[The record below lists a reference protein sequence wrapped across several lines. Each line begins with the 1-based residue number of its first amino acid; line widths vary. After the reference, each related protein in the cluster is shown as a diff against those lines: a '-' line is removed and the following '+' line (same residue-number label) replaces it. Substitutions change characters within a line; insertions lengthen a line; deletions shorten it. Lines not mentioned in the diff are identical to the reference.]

1 MAIKKNTAETPAAK
15 TTKAA
20 AKPAAK
26 AKPAAAKA
34 EPKPVVEAAP
44 VEAVKVEKVGRKE
57 LALGIREKIAATG
70 AAISPKVAELAV
82 QALEDVVTEMMAAG
96 KQVALTGFG
105 TFSSVARPEAV
116 RPNPQKK
123 GETITVPAHYAPKFK
138 AGAKLKSALNGG
150 EAGGGE
156 AGGDEASGDE

>member
-15 TTKAA
+15 PTKAA
-20 AKPAAK
+20 AKPEAKAK
-26 AKPAAAKA
+26 AKPA
-34 EPKPVVEAAP
+34 PKPVVEAAP

-57 LALGIREKIAATG
+57 LALGIREKVAATG

-138 AGAKLKSALNGG
+138 AGAKLKAALNGG
-150 EAGGGE
+150 DSV
-156 AGGDEASGDE
+156 GDEASGDE

>member
-1 MAIKKNTAETPAAK
+1 MPIQFIKKAATSAAHATPA
-15 TTKAA
+15 
-20 AKPAAK
+20 PAALALQPVAELPPK
-26 AKPAAAKA
+26 AKPA
-34 EPKPVVEAAP
+34 PKPVVEAAP
-44 VEAVKVEKVGRKE
+44 VEAVKVEKVGRRE

-96 KQVALTGFG
+96 KQIALTGFG

-150 EAGGGE
+150 EV
-156 AGGDEASGDE
+156 GGDEASGDE

>member
-1 MAIKKNTAETPAAK
+1 MAIKKNTDAAK
-15 TTKAA
+15 AATEAPAKAAATKTKAA
-20 AKPAAK
+20 AKPAK
-26 AKPAAAKA
+26 APKAA
-34 EPKPVVEAAP
+34 KPVVEAAP

-57 LALGIREKIAATG
+57 LALGIREKVAATG

-150 EAGGGE
+150 DSVGGE
-156 AGGDEASGDE
+156 EAAGDE